1 MRRCLRCNTEMIEN
15 CSIKVQNSAYG
26 IDLATDERRLFNKR
40 IGKPQVAIC
49 PACGEVSIYI
59 ENPKALNET
68 L

>member
-40 IGKPQVAIC
+40 IGSKWPFVRLWRGVYLYRKPKGTQ
-49 PACGEVSIYI
+49 
-59 ENPKALNET
+59 
-68 L
+68 